1 MAMQK
6 PSYLAESSAAFA
18 DLGTFLPIVLGLVV
32 VAGMDPVGLLYGFGL
47 FALFTAAVYRRPIP
61 VQPMK
66 AVAAMGIAG
75 LISAD
80 VLVATAVLMGV
91 ILLVLSQTGSIEWLK
106 RLIPRTVLHGMR
118 LVLAVTLVV
127 TVIGLQDVQWIGV
140 AALLVLLG
148 FMQRTRFAGA
158 SCAVILGAGWVIFAD
173 ATPLAWSFS
182 GWSWPDWVVPSSTDF
197 HVSLSEAVLPQLAL
211 TLTNALILTAV
222 IAKEYFPD
230 DAGRIT
236 EQRLALTSG
245 LANLILAPIGAMP
258 MCHGAG
264 GLAAHRALGSTTG
277 LSIAVFGASCIVVAG
292 LFGAQSYALLA
303 TIPGEVLATLVLFA
317 AWVLA
322 DPKSLWNARPSCQ
335 VLILMMV
342 PVGMVFGLLVALV
355 LGVIA
360 ERIRFRVFESLTT

>member
-1 MAMQK
+1 MNT
-6 PSYLAESSAAFA
+6 PRTNYIAESSAAFA

-47 FALFTAAVYRRPIP
+47 FALFTAVVYRRPIP

-80 VLVATAVLMGV
+80 VLIATAVLLGV
-91 ILLVLSQTGSIEWLK
+91 ILLMLSQTGSIEWLK

-118 LVLAVTLVV
+118 LTLAVSLVGI
-127 TVIGLQDVQWIGV
+127 VIGLQNVQWIGV
-140 AALLVLLG
+140 AVLLTLLG
-148 FMQRTRFAGA
+148 LMQRTRFAGV
-158 SCAVILGAGWVIFAD
+158 SCGLILAAGWVIFTD
-173 ATPLAWSFS
+173 APPLAWSFS
-182 GWSWPDWVVPSSTDF
+182 GWTWPHWVVPAVADF
-197 HVSLSEAVLPQLAL
+197 QLSLSEAVLPQLAL

-236 EQRLALTSG
+236 EKRLALTSG
-245 LANLILAPIGAMP
+245 LANLVLAPIGAMP

-277 LSIAVFGASCIVVAG
+277 LSIAVFGVSCILVAG
-292 LFGAQSYALLA
+292 LFGAESYAILA
-303 TIPGEVLATLVLFA
+303 AIPGEVLATLVIFA

-322 DPKSLWNARPSCQ
+322 DPKSIWNARPSCQ
-335 VLILMMV
+335 ALIVLMV
-342 PVGMVFGLLVALV
+342 PVGMFFGLLAALI
-355 LGVIA
+355 LGVVA
-360 ERIRFRVFESLTT
+360 ERIRFRIFESVKT